1 MPIGAAAWTIPSR
14 RRAAAPASPRTGS
27 TMRKVRP
34 VTSRAIPSSES
45 RPTASANGSTSSI
58 DTRWH
63 GRRMPDVDVHRL
75 FDRVAHLYDTGWLQ
89 RALYAAVQE
98 RALAELRSRQPR
110 SVLDVGCGT
119 GIFATRL
126 EQELAPGGVVG
137 CDLSAGML
145 AEAAGR
151 SRRVGWVRGD
161 SARLPLRS
169 GAFDA
174 VVCTQAF
181 HFFDQP
187 AAWAEFRRVLAPGGH
202 ALVGMFHPRTEV
214 GSRRIARW
222 SSA

>member
-1 MPIGAAAWTIPSR
+1 
-14 RRAAAPASPRTGS
+14 
-27 TMRKVRP
+27 
-34 VTSRAIPSSES
+34 
-45 RPTASANGSTSSI
+45 
-58 DTRWH
+58 
-63 GRRMPDVDVHRL
+63 MPDVDVHRL

-98 RALAELRSRQPR
+98 RALAELRVAQPQ
-110 SVLDVGCGT
+110 SILDVGCGT

-126 EQELAPGGVVG
+126 DQQLAPGGVVG

-145 AEAAGR
+145 TEAAAR
-151 SRRVGWVRGD
+151 TRRVGWVRGD
-161 SARLPLRS
+161 SARLPLRD

-202 ALVGMFHPRTEV
+202 ALVGMIHLRTDI
-214 GSRRIARW
+214 GSRRFSRL
-222 SSA
+222 SSATLKTPANFPTRPQMRRLATDAGFDVLAQHEVEYRFRAVMPLILTVARAS

>member
-1 MPIGAAAWTIPSR
+1 
-14 RRAAAPASPRTGS
+14 
-27 TMRKVRP
+27 
-34 VTSRAIPSSES
+34 
-45 RPTASANGSTSSI
+45 
-58 DTRWH
+58 
-63 GRRMPDVDVHRL
+63 MPDVDVHRL

-126 EQELAPGGVVG
+126 EQQLAPGGVVG

-161 SARLPLRS
+161 SAHLPLRA

-187 AAWAEFRRVLAPGGH
+187 AAWAEFRRVLAPGGQ

-222 SSA
+222 SSAASKTPVNWPTRPEMRQQVLDAGLEVVAQHDVEWRFRAVAALVLTVARTS

>member
-1 MPIGAAAWTIPSR
+1 
-14 RRAAAPASPRTGS
+14 
-27 TMRKVRP
+27 
-34 VTSRAIPSSES
+34 
-45 RPTASANGSTSSI
+45 
-58 DTRWH
+58 
-63 GRRMPDVDVHRL
+63 MPDVDVHRL
-75 FDRVAHLYDTGWLQ
+75 FDRVAHLYDMGWLQ

-98 RALAELRSRQPR
+98 QALAELRSRQAR

-119 GIFATRL
+119 GIFASRL
-126 EQELAPGGVVG
+126 EEQLAPGGVVG

-145 AEAAGR
+145 AEAAAR

-161 SARLPLRS
+161 SARLPVRA

-202 ALVGMFHPRTEV
+202 ALVGMINPRTEI
-214 GSRRIARW
+214 GSRRFARLT
-222 SSA
+222 SAASKTPVNWPTRPEMRQLALGAGLEVVAQQDVEWRFRPVVPLVLTVARAS